1 MICMPIPHRPI
12 SRVEPSLKAASAEIL
27 QLEGF
32 GEEQQEEW
40 L

>member
-1 MICMPIPHRPI
+1 MICMPILHRPI
-12 SRVEPSLKAASAEIL
+12 SRAEPSPKAASAEIL

-32 GEEQQEEW
+32 EEEQQEGW